1 MIAPLPLG
9 VRSPKHE
16 DQVFALV
23 VQASDHR
30 IGERLPAAVAVRTAP
45 ESTHGQDRV
54 HRQHALNDPPLEAS
68 RRRDGPPRVIVNLP
82 EDVLQRARNGQ
93 AVGHGE
99 TDAVI
104 KAGIGIGVLP
114 ENHHPHAVERAE
126 VEDAEQVPV
135 HGTDPLRAVL
145 LPHELSQT
153 GEIGFVELRLQTPP
167 PTLFD
172 PDPHGIRSF
181 TGRAAVR
188 PRPRSVRAPP
198 RRYT

>member
-1 MIAPLPLG
+1 MIAPFRWAYDPQSMKTRCS
-9 VRSPKHE
+9 RSS
-16 DQVFALV
+16 FRRR
-23 VQASDHR
+23 DHR

-104 KAGIGIGVLP
+104 KAGMRMRVP
-114 ENHHPHAVERAE
+114 AREYHPHAVERAE

-135 HGTDPLRAVL
+135 HGQTRCVRYSSRTNSARRAK
-145 LPHELSQT
+145 
-153 GEIGFVELRLQTPP
+153 
-167 PTLFD
+167 
-172 PDPHGIRSF
+172 
-181 TGRAAVR
+181 
-188 PRPRSVRAPP
+188 
-198 RRYT
+198 